1 MKLLTDADDL
11 TTLKTLC
18 EDFDFDNPPFD
29 AHVVGKEM
37 IAFMYEKG
45 GIGLAANQ
53 IGLKH
58 RMFVMRGHPDR
69 GDFII
74 INPRIVNTSQEW
86 VLLEE
91 SCLSFPGLIVKI
103 KRPRHCRIR
112 FQVVGGG
119 IFTEQFTGIT
129 ARCVQHEIDHLN
141 GHLFYQRA
149 NKYYRDVAFR
159 NRGKHVQKD
168 TRFPKKIPIEV

>member
-1 MKLLTDADDL
+1 MKLLTDANDL
-11 TTLKTLC
+11 TVLKTPC
-18 EDFDFDNPPFD
+18 EDFDFENPPFD
-29 AHVVGKEM
+29 AREVGKEM
-37 IAFMYEKG
+37 IEFMYEKG

-74 INPRIVNTSQEW
+74 INPRIVNLSEEQI
-86 VLLEE
+86 LLEE

-112 FQVVGGG
+112 FLVPGGQ

-141 GHLFYQRA
+141 GQLFYQRA

-168 TRFPKKIPIEV
+168 TRFPKKIPMEV